1 MTHDG
6 ITNKSSGKHSKR
18 RTDWD
23 RVDRMTD
30 EEIRVAAARDP
41 DAHLD
46 DQAFWAQ
53 AEVLTPEERH
63 ARRTGK
69 MPAGRP
75 INESARIDIRIEPA
89 LKQWADAYARSLG
102 IKVSGLIRMRLS
114 KERQKVESER

>member
-30 EEIRVAAARDP
+30 EEIRVAAERDP

-53 AEVLTPEERH
+53 AEVLTPQERH

-69 MPAGRP
+69 IPAGRP
-75 INESARIDIRIEPA
+75 ISESARIDIASTRIEA
-89 LKQWADAYARSLG
+89 MG
-102 IKVSGLIRMRLS
+102 G
-114 KERQKVESER
+114 

>member
-1 MTHDG
+1 MPHDG
-6 ITNKSSGKHSKR
+6 ITNKSSGKPSRR

-30 EEIRVAAARDP
+30 EAIRGAAARDP

-46 DQAFWAQ
+46 DHAFWAQ

-69 MPAGRP
+69 IPAGRP
-75 INESARIDIRIEPA
+75 SNESARIDIRIEPA

-102 IKVSGLIRMRLS
+102 IKVSGLIRMLLS

>member
-1 MTHDG
+1 MPHDG
-6 ITNKSSGKHSKR
+6 ITHKSSGKPSKR

-30 EEIRVAAARDP
+30 EEIRGAAARDP

-46 DQAFWAQ
+46 DQAFWRQ
-53 AEVLTPEERH
+53 AEVLTPEARH

-69 MPAGRP
+69 IPAGRP
-75 INESARIDIRIEPA
+75 IRESARIDLRIEPE

-102 IKVSGLIRMRLS
+102 IKVSGLIRMLLS

>member
-1 MTHDG
+1 MPHDG
-6 ITNKSSGKHSKR
+6 ITNTSSGKPSKR
-18 RTDWD
+18 RTDWE

-30 EEIRVAAARDP
+30 EDIREAAARDP

-53 AEVLTPEERH
+53 AEVLTPEDRH

-69 MPAGRP
+69 IPAGRP
-75 INESARIDIRIEPA
+75 LSEAARIDIRIEPA

-102 IKVSGLIRMRLS
+102 IKVSGLIRMLLS
-114 KERQKVESER
+114 KERQRVQSER

>member
-53 AEVLTPEERH
+53 AEVLTPKERH

-69 MPAGRP
+69 IPAGRP
-75 INESARIDIRIEPA
+75 ISESARIDLRIEPE

-102 IKVSGLIRMRLS
+102 IKVSGLICMLLW

>member
-1 MTHDG
+1 MPHDG
-6 ITNKSSGKHSKR
+6 ITQKPSGNHSKS

-30 EEIRVAAARDP
+30 EDIRLAAARDP

-53 AEVLTPEERH
+53 AEVLTPAERH

-69 MPAGRP
+69 IPAGRP
-75 INESARIDIRIEPA
+75 ISESARIDLRIEPE

-102 IKVSGLIRMRLS
+102 IKVSGLIRMLLS

>member
-1 MTHDG
+1 MTPDG
-6 ITNKSSGKHSKR
+6 ITKKSSGKPSKR

-69 MPAGRP
+69 IPAGRP
-75 INESARIDIRIEPA
+75 ISESARIDIRIEPE

-102 IKVSGLIRMRLS
+102 IKVSGLIRMLLS

>member
-6 ITNKSSGKHSKR
+6 ITNASSGKHSKR

-30 EEIRVAAARDP
+30 EDIRVAAARDP

-69 MPAGRP
+69 IPAGRP
-75 INESARIDIRIEPA
+75 SNESARIDIRIEPA
-89 LKQWADAYARSLG
+89 LKHWADAYARSLG
-102 IKVSGLIRMRLS
+102 IKVSGLIRMLLS